1 LDTSHQPRVTAP
13 ELGRSSATI
22 ILPIVV
28 LPHPDSPTRP
38 KVVPVGTEKDT
49 SDTAWTAATLRRRIA
64 PEVTG
69 YSLTRLRMSSSG
81 AGPPAPSPFASA
93 TATSRSV

>member
-1 LDTSHQPRVTAP
+1 MIVPTRILGSSEECGSWNMSCRSRRLRRSSPPCSLDTSTPPRVTAP

-49 SDTAWTAATLRRRIA
+49 RSEEHTSELQ
-64 PEVTG
+64 
-69 YSLTRLRMSSSG
+69 SLTKL
-81 AGPPAPSPFASA
+81 
-93 TATSRSV
+93 V